1 MKRSK
6 PSPATALWHHFK
18 ENVNGK
24 IIRPQAGG
32 YNSDGA
38 GFSARIATD
47 FRLPSGGLADN
58 PEIRARDG

>member
-1 MKRSK
+1 MRLL
-6 PSPATALWHHFK
+6 PPQPLWHRFK

-24 IIRPQAGG
+24 INRPQAGC

-47 FRLPSGGLADN
+47 FRLPSGVLGDN
-58 PEIRARDG
+58 REIRARDD